1 MTSSSSLSVAASTPP
16 ETRKH
21 FAIHA
26 LAGSE
31 PVSRVAEREGVSRKF
46 IYHQKHK
53 AEAALDQAFSPTG
66 EASDVLF
73 YLPVTKAWLKQLVM
87 GLILICH
94 SSYRGVIRLLL
105 DLFDTPASLGDIHN
119 LLKAVAGQA
128 ALINAAQDL
137 SPIRV
142 GLHDEIFQGGRPV
155 LTGIDAASTYCY
167 VLVEAEHR
175 DGDTWGVH
183 LLDAKAQGLNPDYTI
198 ADAGTGLRAGQRAAF
213 GETPCHGDIFHIQ
226 QQCEGLA
233 NRLARL
239 AQGSATRRQKA
250 EQRMAGAGQEVCGD
264 ALSSALAKARDDEA
278 VALCLAKDVKAMV
291 GWLER
296 DILALA
302 GPSLEER
309 RELFDF
315 IVEEL
320 ARREQLDSARIRPVR
335 VALKRQRDRLLGFA
349 EVLDGKLAAI
359 AQRFD
364 VPEYQVRAVCLL
376 QRKPETSQAYWQRRE
391 QLNRLLG
398 WKFHGILDAVSDA
411 MDETHRSSS
420 MVENLNGRLRN
431 YFFLRRQL
439 GQGYL
444 DLLRFFL
451 NHRTF
456 TRSERPE
463 RTGKNPAELM
473 TGKPHPHWLE
483 LLGFERFRRSPV
495 PA

>member
-31 PVSRVAEREGVSRKF
+31 PVSHAAKREGVSRQF
-46 IYHQKHK
+46 IYRQKHK
-53 AEAALDQAFSPTG
+53 AEAALDQAFSPAG

-73 YLPVTKAWLKQLVM
+73 HIAVTEAWLNQLVIS
-87 GLILICH
+87 LVLVCH
-94 SSYRGVIRLLL
+94 SSFRGVVRLLE
-105 DLFDTPASLGDIHN
+105 DLFDTPISVGTVHN
-119 LLKAVAGQA
+119 QLAAAAGCA
-128 ALINAAQDL
+128 ATINAAQDL

-155 LTGIDAASTYCY
+155 LTGLDADSIYCY

-226 QQCEGLA
+226 QQCEGLS
-233 NRLARL
+233 NRLAKL

-250 EQRMAGAGQEVCGD
+250 EQRIAGAKHEKD
-264 ALSSALAKARDDEA
+264 TLSSALAKARDDEA
-278 VALCLAKDVKAMV
+278 VALGLAKDVKAMV

-302 GPSLEER
+302 GPSLEDR

-320 ARREQLDSARIRPVR
+320 ARREPMDSARIRPVR
-335 VALKRQRDRLLGFA
+335 VALKRQRDKLLGFA

-364 VPEYQVRAVCLL
+364 VPEYHVRAVCLL
-376 QRKPETSQAYWQRRE
+376 KRKPETSLAYWQRRE

-398 WKFHGILDAVSDA
+398 WKFHGILEAVSDA

-431 YFFLRRQL
+431 YFFLRRHL

-456 TRSERPE
+456 ARSERPE
-463 RTGKNPAELM
+463 RRGKSPAELM